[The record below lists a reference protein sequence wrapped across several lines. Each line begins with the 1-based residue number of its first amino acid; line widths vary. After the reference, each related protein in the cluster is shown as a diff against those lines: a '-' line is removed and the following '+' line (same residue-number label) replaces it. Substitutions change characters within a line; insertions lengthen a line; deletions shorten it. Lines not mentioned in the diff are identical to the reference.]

1 MKSILLHNI
10 LTISLFFIG
19 FYTDAL
25 RFLNFDDSRSRN
37 TDAAIV
43 AEPHLEEFKLS
54 EFSNRCFRGKIND
67 KYNIEMHLD
76 GTDGFL
82 SGYYQYKSIGKR
94 IKIHGETN
102 EDGSW
107 FLKEFD
113 NSGNQTGVF
122 ELYSLDSN
130 IIQGV
135 WYKPDNSSVMPFILV
150 AEKPLKIAE
159 QQLCDTSYP
168 ALTYLNGAFACSGIV
183 DNKEITRTLAIEYI
197 RLNKFQYSIEVTDAS
212 EIIDFS
218 EGQIAVDSLGNGKT
232 DNPDEQL
239 LFKIKKE
246 SVSIK
251 SANPKSKS
259 SFTGIYFR
267 LKFNQQ
273 SQFYTL
279 K

>member
-1 MKSILLHNI
+1 MKSIILHNI

-19 FYTDAL
+19 FYTDPL

-43 AEPHLEEFKLS
+43 AEPQLEEFTPADFTNS
-54 EFSNRCFRGKIND
+54 CFRGKIND

-130 IIQGV
+130 IIEGV
-135 WYKPDNSSVMPFILV
+135 WYKPDGSSAMPFILV
-150 AEKPLKIAE
+150 AEKPLKKAE

-168 ALTYLNGAFACSGIV
+168 ALSYLNGAFACSGIKE
-183 DNKEITRTLAIEYI
+183 NKEITRTLAIEYI
-197 RLNKFQYSIEVTDAS
+197 GLNKFQYSIEVADAFR
-212 EIIDFS
+212 IIDFT
-218 EGQIAVDSLGNGKT
+218 EGQIAVDSSGNGKT
-232 DNPDEQL
+232 DNPEEQF

-246 SVSIK
+246 SISIK
-251 SANPKSKS
+251 SANPRSKS
-259 SFTGIYFR
+259 SFTGLYFR
-267 LKFNQQ
+267 LKFKQQ

-279 K
+279 R